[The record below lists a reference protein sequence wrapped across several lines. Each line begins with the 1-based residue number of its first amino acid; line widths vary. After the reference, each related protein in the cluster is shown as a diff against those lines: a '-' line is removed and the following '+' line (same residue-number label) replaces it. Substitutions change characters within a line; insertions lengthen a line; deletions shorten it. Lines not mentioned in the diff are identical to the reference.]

1 MITRGIFSQQILT
14 VCAIGP
20 LQSDRAEALPCHM
33 ITVGGATL
41 TLLST
46 LRSIEPSWTHWN
58 LNHWSLIQNLLE
70 HAPSILVL
78 TDNQAVLSGFKQQ
91 QEEQETHCVGSCR
104 HGSQVYTYTGHWLE
118 YTWHRFYSC
127 MSHGSTDHEF
137 PQDSLQTKTLIK
149 NTCTRI

>member
-46 LRSIEPSWTHWN
+46 LRSIEPS
-58 LNHWSLIQNLLE
+58 
-70 HAPSILVL
+70 
-78 TDNQAVLSGFKQQ
+78 
-91 QEEQETHCVGSCR
+91 
-104 HGSQVYTYTGHWLE
+104 
-118 YTWHRFYSC
+118 
-127 MSHGSTDHEF
+127 
-137 PQDSLQTKTLIK
+137 
-149 NTCTRI
+149 